1 MHVLTLLLWSLLTT
15 QHVSSFAGPR
25 QPFVGRRCPV
35 CECEDDSKTT
45 TTTETIYTT
54 TTTSTP
60 FTTTA
65 EETFNETTDAAT
77 TVTVTTTEAP
87 TTTTTSAP
95 LYFPVYINE
104 ISFGGGRACAGNSWI
119 ELAIFDQQTPISM
132 KGASLVL
139 NTTRSGVITEYVFTE
154 SSPLVGVPYILICGA
169 LNPLPGDSNLRLI
182 GPDGVEVHE
191 TLEIPTMSYTG
202 STFAY
207 GYRTQSTTS
216 RDGFFETQEPT
227 PNAMNV
233 LSSVYVVFDLLNPSL
248 TRIPHEQ

>member
-1 MHVLTLLLWSLLTT
+1 MMHVLTLLLWSLLTT

-35 CECEDDSKTT
+35 CECEDDSKIFDDDGDNLHDDD
-45 TTTETIYTT
+45 EC
-54 TTTSTP
+54 TP

-77 TVTVTTTEAP
+77 TVIVTTTEAP

-154 SSPLVGVPYILICGA
+154 SSPLLGVPYILICGV

-182 GPDGVEVHE
+182 GRTE
-191 TLEIPTMSYTG
+191 SRYTK
-202 STFAY
+202 
-207 GYRTQSTTS
+207 R
-216 RDGFFETQEPT
+216 
-227 PNAMNV
+227 
-233 LSSVYVVFDLLNPSL
+233 
-248 TRIPHEQ
+248 

>member
-35 CECEDDSKTT
+35 CECEDDSKT

-139 NTTRSGVITEYVFTE
+139 NTTRSGVIVSTRRCALHFDMRSAE
-154 SSPLVGVPYILICGA
+154 SST
-169 LNPLPGDSNLRLI
+169 GDSNLRLI

-207 GYRTQSTTS
+207 GYLTQSTTS

-227 PNAMNV
+227 PNAMNI
-233 LSSVYVVFDLLNPSL
+233 LSSVYVLFELLNPSL
-248 TRIPHEQ
+248 TLVSLT